1 MKVFDV
7 MCGFHRIGRFMNNA
21 NAEAMRLKFIAENE
35 LDDCEVEIRER
46 TI

>member
-7 MCGFHRIGRFMNNA
+7 MCGLHRIGRFIKPK
-21 NAEAMRLKFIAENE
+21 NAEALRAKFIADND
-35 LDDCEVEIRER
+35 LDDCEVTIRER